1 MFIRKNGSGKST
13 IFKAINFFFDNI
25 NKKFSEEIAVD
36 KINPYVQKCTITITF
51 NFHLLKIKS
60 KNNQKLESEFNSLA
74 KFSNNDEIEI
84 TMTQY
89 KDGMISWNIDNSE
102 VLQTI
107 KKVFPLYYI
116 DTRYLDLFLGINCGE
131 L

>member
-1 MFIRKNGSGKST
+1 MTFDFEIGNNIICLLGKNGSGKST

-60 KNNQKLESEFNSLA
+60 KMFGGCQ
-74 KFSNNDEIEI
+74 I
-84 TMTQY
+84 
-89 KDGMISWNIDNSE
+89 
-102 VLQTI
+102 LQ
-107 KKVFPLYYI
+107 
-116 DTRYLDLFLGINCGE
+116 R
-131 L
+131 